1 MANTRRLLWIFLALT
16 ACGSSAEEPGPGE
29 VSVEDARALDEAAA
43 KLDASENQS
52 GTAPRQ

>member
-16 ACGSSAEEPGPGE
+16 ACGSSAEEPGAAE

-43 KLDASENQS
+43 KLDAPDNQS
-52 GTAPRQ
+52 GTAPGQ